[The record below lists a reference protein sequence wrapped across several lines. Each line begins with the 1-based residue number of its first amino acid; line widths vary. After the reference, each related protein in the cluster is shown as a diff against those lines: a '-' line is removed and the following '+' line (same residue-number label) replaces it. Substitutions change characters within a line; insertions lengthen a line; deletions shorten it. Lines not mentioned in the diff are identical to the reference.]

1 MKIGKITASLHRHEI
16 DLPNIGK
23 SIESRMFVFVEVETD
38 DGLKG
43 FGITGSILP
52 WAVIACIEH
61 HLAPALKGRDVLHTE
76 EIHSH
81 VWRKLNSRDVHGR
94 DLERAIGHRRRAL
107 GHPGQEGEP
116 IDP

>member
-1 MKIGKITASLHRHEI
+1 MKIGSISASLHRHEI

-52 WAVIACIEH
+52 WAVMACIEH
-61 HLAPALKGRDVLHTE
+61 HLAPALKGATSFTRGDPLACLAE
-76 EIHSH
+76 AEQPH
-81 VWRKLNSRDVHGR
+81 VYRCDFQCAV
-94 DLERAIGHRRRAL
+94 GHRRRAV
-107 GHPGQEGEP
+107 GYPRQEGKSL
-116 IDP
+116 DP

>member
-1 MKIGKITASLHRHEI
+1 MKIGSISASLHRHEI

-52 WAVIACIEH
+52 WAVMACIEH
-61 HLAPALKGRDVLHTE
+61 HLAPALKGAT
-76 EIHSH
+76 SFTP
-81 VWRKLNSRDVHGR
+81 
-94 DLERAIGHRRRAL
+94 RRSTRMS
-107 GHPGQEGEP
+107 GGS
-116 IDP
+116 